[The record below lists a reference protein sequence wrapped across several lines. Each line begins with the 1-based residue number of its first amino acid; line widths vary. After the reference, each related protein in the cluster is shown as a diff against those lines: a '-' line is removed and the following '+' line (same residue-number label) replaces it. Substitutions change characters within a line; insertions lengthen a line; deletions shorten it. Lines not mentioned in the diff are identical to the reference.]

1 MSFQSIKRVA
11 EVILE
16 TINYRPVSLTAVLS
30 KVLESI
36 IRDHLLEHM
45 TVNGLFADEQHGFV
59 PGRSC
64 TTQLL
69 LAIEDWT
76 EKLENG
82 EPVDVIYLDFR
93 KAFDS
98 VPHQRL
104 INKLRSYGLGQNL
117 TSWIANFL
125 TGRTQRVIVEGTY
138 SEWTAV
144 ESGIPQ
150 GTVLGPILFVLF
162 INDLPDSVR
171 SSCLLFADD
180 AKIYTTVGEC
190 SGSNQIQHDLDE
202 LDKWANKWQM
212 AFNSTKCKSLHLG
225 NNNIKHQ
232 YSMCNTTLAQ
242 TTAERDLGVNID
254 DSLKF
259 HKHTS
264 AVVNKANQIMA
275 VIRKSFEHLDR
286 TTIPLL
292 YKTLVRPHLEYG
304 NAIWGPHF
312 TLDQKA
318 VERVQR
324 RATRL
329 IPSIRDL
336 PYEERLRELD
346 LPSLA
351 YRRRRGD
358 MIQTY
363 KIINGID
370 RLDKSKLFTPSPST
384 TTRGHRNK
392 LYHPHAHKQVRRHSF
407 SFRVLPDWNSLP
419 PKVIESDTLNAFKRQ
434 LDDHWKEL
442 KYEIPL

>member
-1 MSFQSIKRVA
+1 M
-11 EVILE
+11 
-16 TINYRPVSLTAVLS
+16 
-30 KVLESI
+30 
-36 IRDHLLEHM
+36 
-45 TVNGLFADEQHGFV
+45 
-59 PGRSC
+59 
-64 TTQLL
+64 
-69 LAIEDWT
+69 LALRRW
-76 EKLENG
+76 
-82 EPVDVIYLDFR
+82 R
-93 KAFDS
+93 KKY
-98 VPHQRL
+98 
-104 INKLRSYGLGQNL
+104 IG
-117 TSWIANFL
+117 
-125 TGRTQRVIVEGTY
+125 
-138 SEWTAV
+138 
-144 ESGIPQ
+144 
-150 GTVLGPILFVLF
+150 
-162 INDLPDSVR
+162 
-171 SSCLLFADD
+171 
-180 AKIYTTVGEC
+180 TVGEC
-190 SGSNQIQHDLDE
+190 SGSNQIQHDLYE

-225 NNNIKHQ
+225 NNNSKHQ
-232 YSMCNTTLAQ
+232 YSMGNTTLSQ

-264 AVVNKANQIMA
+264 AVVSKANQIMA

-292 YKTLVRPHLEYG
+292 YKTLIRPHLEYG

-324 RATRL
+324 RATRI

-392 LYHPHAHKQVRRHSF
+392 LYHPHAQKQVRRHSF

-419 PKVIESDTLNAFKRQ
+419 PKVIESDTLNVFKRQ